1 MTQNRLEARKKHRI
15 EMTDR
20 EEAVISGVEEVISF
34 DESCVVLR
42 TVCGI
47 LSLDG
52 KDLRVVNLNTDTGE
66 INVSGTI
73 DGVIYPENAQKGG
86 FFFRKRS
93 K

>member
-1 MTQNRLEARKKHRI
+1 MTQNRLETRKKHRI

-34 DESCVVLR
+34 DENCVVLR
-42 TVCGI
+42 TVCGV

-52 KDLRVVNLNTDTGE
+52 KDMRVVNLNTDAGE
-66 INVSGTI
+66 ISVSGVI
-73 DGVIYPENAQKGG
+73 DGVIYPENTQKGG
-86 FFFRKRS
+86 FLFRRKA